1 MKCQKPHLANKGKKV
16 LARAQPLV
24 LTAGVNH
31 LIITKQ
37 KKNLTKLM
45 KSISQDSD
53 TKTTILV
60 EIALEIAHM
69 REKTEQKIE
78 TDMNLTA
85 IEARVRRASLV
96 LTKIIDTAVSLLR
109 TETVVLQMAV

>member
-1 MKCQKPHLANKGKKV
+1 MKCQKPHLANKGKEV

-24 LTAGVNH
+24 LTVGVNH

-37 KKNLTKLM
+37 KKNLIKLM
-45 KSISQDSD
+45 RSISQGSD

-85 IEARVRRASLV
+85 IAQVRRASLV

>member
-1 MKCQKPHLANKGKKV
+1 MKCQKPHLANKGKEV

-85 IEARVRRASLV
+85 IARVRRASLV

-109 TETVVLQMAV
+109 TETAALQMAV

>member
-78 TDMNLTA
+78 TDMNLIA
-85 IEARVRRASLV
+85 IARVRRASLV

-109 TETVVLQMAV
+109 TETAAPQIAI

>member
-1 MKCQKPHLANKGKKV
+1 MKCQKPHLANKGKEV

-85 IEARVRRASLV
+85 IARVRRASLV

-109 TETVVLQMAV
+109 TETAAPQIAT

>member
-1 MKCQKPHLANKGKKV
+1 MKCQKPHLANKGKEV

-69 REKTEQKIE
+69 REKTEQKLE

-85 IEARVRRASLV
+85 IARVRRASLV

-109 TETVVLQMAV
+109 TETVVLQMTD